1 MKMLDVL
8 TKNTSLFDAAATF
21 LNRDA
26 THEDIASAGNKCLVV
41 LYGGG
46 EDDSVH
52 ALRYLTFVRSA
63 ASAKVHLARL
73 PPTEEADAQHSDR
86 TFHQVQKWLGVNL
99 EPTNWGWKSSHQG
112 LIPVMS
118 TKEPAPLTLLMQLQE
133 RLHRKK
139 LHVPES
145 RAETFCPL
153 QVLIGEDVQLSTV
166 VDHG

>member
-8 TKNTSLFDAAATF
+8 TKNPSLFDAAATF

-73 PPTEEADAQHSDR
+73 PPTEEAAAQHSYR

-118 TKEPAPLTLLMQLQE
+118 TKEPAPLTLLKFLSCSC
-133 RLHRKK
+133 KK
-139 LHVPES
+139 GCTGRNCTCQ
-145 RAETFCPL
+145 RAGLKRSALCKF
-153 QVLIGEDVQLSTV
+153 
-166 VDHG
+166 